1 MDHNF
6 FRFFPTPLPGLIQ
19 LRHRSI
25 SCISSLVSS
34 FFEVWGKGT
43 IYWLSHKESDN
54 IYFGVELQA
63 HELWSDFQLTA
74 YSYPGRIGLTS
85 FRLIFGSENSRY
97 FLKQSDAKLRPI
109 PRLGHSIWQW
119 FRQFACFPFEFLLV
133 AFNVFIYYDG
143 HCGFFGSGFENL
155 IKRLLLNYNE
165 ISISTFLISC

>member
-1 MDHNF
+1 MVDHNF

-19 LRHRSI
+19 LRRRSI
-25 SCISSLVSS
+25 ICISSLVSS

-74 YSYPGRIGLTS
+74 YSSPGRIGLTS

-133 AFNVFIYYDG
+133 AFNVFIYYDWP
-143 HCGFFGSGFENL
+143 L
-155 IKRLLLNYNE
+155 W
-165 ISISTFLISC
+165 FLQFWY